1 MGEPCWASVVLLST
15 WNVELDVDEQCER
28 CSLCTGYVH
37 WTPAHVLVTQNQT
50 SYKQLCSSHSHRH
63 WDHCHKFLT
72 DALPLL
78 LKHGHVWL
86 WSQLEQFLFKLGQ
99 DIRLHK
105 FCLAS
110 SWIMNPVL
118 WKNSTAVLTSDTPSR
133 SPLQVRI
140 SGSSARDIWTLPK
153 PKAKTQLSILFWI
166 WKKSLWIMVW
176 PAFLDWLC
184 FTV

>member
-50 SYKQLCSSHSHRH
+50 GCKQLCSSQGNPHSHRH

-78 LKHGHVWL
+78 LKHSHVWL
-86 WSQLEQFLFKLGQ
+86 WSQPEQFLFKLGQ

-118 WKNSTAVLTSDTPSR
+118 WKNSTAVLTSDTLSR
-133 SPLQVRI
+133 SHLQVQT
-140 SGSSARDIWTLPK
+140 SGSSSRDIWTLLI
-153 PKAKTQLSILFWI
+153 PKAKIWLSILFWI
-166 WKKSLWIMVW
+166 WK
-176 PAFLDWLC
+176 DHYG
-184 FTV
+184 

>member
-15 WNVELDVDEQCER
+15 WNVELDVDWAMWKMQPLH
-28 CSLCTGYVH
+28 SYVH

-50 SYKQLCSSHSHRH
+50 GYKQLCSSHSHRH

-86 WSQLEQFLFKLGQ
+86 WSQLEQFLFELGQ

-118 WKNSTAVLTSDTPSR
+118 WKNSTAVLTSDTLSR
-133 SPLQVRI
+133 SHLQVRI
-140 SGSSARDIWTLPK
+140 SGSPAWDIWTLPI
-153 PKAKTQLSILFWI
+153 PKAKIQLSIWFWI
-166 WKKSLWIMVW
+166 WKYYYG
-176 PAFLDWLC
+176 
-184 FTV
+184 